1 MLEDKEP
8 IRFFQYFL
16 FPNVFQAFRISIQP
30 TKLILAFLA
39 LAAVCLTGHLMD
51 FSKTVVV
58 APDGTTELDEYV
70 SKAPVVYEHIRLFK
84 ETGQRTG
91 VFITLWNFGSHQFHE
106 AMLAIASYN
115 GVEAVKSVVKCF
127 EAIAWAFT
135 FHPVYSVVLFAVT
148 LAMMALFGGAICRIA
163 ALQFAQGEKPG
174 LSEAIRFGARKFH
187 SFLTAP
193 IAPIGIIALMG
204 TFIFFLGLAG
214 NIPYAGE
221 LCLGLFLP
229 LALLLGALIAII
241 AIGAL
246 GGFNLM
252 FPTIA
257 YEDSDCFDAI
267 SRSFSYVYNKP
278 WHMGYYTVV
287 ASLYGALCYGFVRVF
302 SFLLLRINYLFLQLG
317 FLKDDEKLA
326 ALWPKPDFTDFLGV
340 TEATPGNWST
350 SVGSFLIYLWVL
362 VVVGLMISF
371 VISFYFSA
379 NTIIYA
385 LMRKRVDGTVLE
397 EIYSDANEMETES
410 LPLPRPSS
418 EPATEADSKTPEAA
432 EPNQPTSE

>member
-1 MLEDKEP
+1 MLEDNGS
-8 IRFFQYFL
+8 IRFFQHFL

-51 FSKTVVV
+51 FTKTVVV
-58 APDGTTELDEYV
+58 NPDNVTELDEYV
-70 SKAPVVYEHIRLFK
+70 AGETPVYEHIRLF
-84 ETGQRTG
+84 EQTGQRTG
-91 VFITLWNFGSHQFHE
+91 VFITLWNFGAQQFHTT
-106 AMLAIASYN
+106 MLAIADKEPVTV
-115 GVEAVKSVVKCF
+115 VESVVGCF
-127 EAIAWAFT
+127 KAIAWAFT

-174 LSEAIRFGARKFH
+174 LSEAVRFGARKFH

-193 IAPIGIIALMG
+193 ITPVGIIVIIG
-204 TFIFFLGLAG
+204 TFIFLLGLVG
-214 NIPYAGE
+214 NIPYVGE
-221 LCLGLFLP
+221 LSVGLFLP
-229 LALLLGALIAII
+229 FALLLGALIAII

-278 WHMGYYTVV
+278 WHMGFHTVI
-287 ASLYGALCYGFVRVF
+287 AGIYGAICYGFVRIF
-302 SFLLLRINYLFLQLG
+302 SFLLLRITYLFLQLG
-317 FLKDDEKLA
+317 FFKNDTKLSEI
-326 ALWPKPDFTDFLGV
+326 WPKPEFTDFLGL
-340 TEATPGNWST
+340 TEATPEHWAA
-350 SVGSFLIYLWVL
+350 SVGSFLIYVWVL
-362 VVVGLMISF
+362 VVAGLMISF
-371 VISFYFSA
+371 VISFYFSS

-385 LMRKRVDGTVLE
+385 LMRKRVDGTALDEV
-397 EIYSDANEMETES
+397 YSYATEMETE
-410 LPLPRPSS
+410 PLPRPQTSASS
-418 EPATEADSKTPEAA
+418 LKSDQSKTPD
-432 EPNQPTSE
+432 TSE